1 MMPITT
7 STDDCAQR
15 FLIENQEIRGVIVH
29 LTQSFRTILEKHDY
43 PIEIQQYLGEIVL
56 AAALLM
62 ETVKLD
68 GRLTIQFQS
77 ESALKMLVAQINNEG
92 HLRALAQWEK
102 TADAAWLQC
111 GFDQGQLVMTIFDNH
126 HEKPMQ
132 SIVALEHRSIADALA
147 HYFVQ
152 SEQLPTLFSFAVKE
166 AMASGMLLQKLP
178 DTKNNPENA
187 MRAWDR
193 VVKKFTSIDPREL
206 LFDNNISFL
215 QHYFPKDD
223 IRVFDIKKLAF
234 QCGCTV
240 EKMENAISVLGEAE
254 AKSILK
260 EKAEIVVTCEYCLH
274 EYAFDREKVEKI
286 FRKH

>member
-111 GFDQGQLVMTIFDNH
+111 GG
-126 HEKPMQ
+126 
-132 SIVALEHRSIADALA
+132 
-147 HYFVQ
+147 
-152 SEQLPTLFSFAVKE
+152 
-166 AMASGMLLQKLP
+166 
-178 DTKNNPENA
+178 
-187 MRAWDR
+187 
-193 VVKKFTSIDPREL
+193 
-206 LFDNNISFL
+206 
-215 QHYFPKDD
+215 
-223 IRVFDIKKLAF
+223 
-234 QCGCTV
+234 
-240 EKMENAISVLGEAE
+240 
-254 AKSILK
+254 
-260 EKAEIVVTCEYCLH
+260 
-274 EYAFDREKVEKI
+274 
-286 FRKH
+286 